1 LYNSSTEG
9 DYKVVIAQ
17 EIIGDLQ
24 NNQKFEEALSWI
36 DKVKKA
42 YPKSAFLENIKNQEN
57 QFYSQFL
64 P

>member
-36 DKVKKA
+36 DKVKKRIRNLL
-42 YPKSAFLENIKNQEN
+42 F
-57 QFYSQFL
+57 
-64 P
+64 

>member
-1 LYNSSTEG
+1 LHKKSFRFT
-9 DYKVVIAQ
+9 KQ
-17 EIIGDLQ
+17 
-24 NNQKFEEALSWI
+24 QKFEEALSWI